1 MQYYCEKG
9 VLGDAVL
16 GSWSPVLYAAK
27 TTTTGCGIA
36 RLLDGSEIWVQ
47 VLGADWLVA
56 KAALG

>member
-1 MQYYCEKG
+1 

-27 TTTTGCGIA
+27 TTTTA